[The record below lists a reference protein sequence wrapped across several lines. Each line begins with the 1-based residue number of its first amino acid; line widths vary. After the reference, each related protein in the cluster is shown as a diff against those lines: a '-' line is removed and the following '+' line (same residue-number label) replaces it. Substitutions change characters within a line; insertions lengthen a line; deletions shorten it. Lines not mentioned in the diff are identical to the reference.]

1 MEGVSHDAVV
11 NAARPPDRPVS
22 FRRRMLAV
30 AALAVTPLGVL
41 VVLLGFVLGFPV
53 LLLALVALVL
63 AVASIW
69 AAMGR
74 RGVRR
79 VLWGIAAVGLLGS
92 TVVLVVISRRP
103 SVVLLAGLAVVA
115 LGLSAAGAALLH
127 APRRGGPPEPRRVET
142 RPARPVLFV
151 NPRSGDGTS
160 ERVDLPGEARRRGI
174 EVVLLDGDLDL
185 RAEARRWVGE
195 GADCLL
201 AAGGDGTLAQ
211 VAEVAIE
218 ADLPFV
224 VVPAGTRNHFALD
237 LGLDRGDPVAALDA
251 VVDAVERNVDVGEV
265 NGRMF
270 LNNVSV
276 GAYGEVVADEQY
288 RERKVGTTLA
298 KLPSLIGPDAEPLD
312 LQFIDEHGEE
322 HDTAIL
328 VMVSNNSYALTPRAG
343 FGTRPSLYD
352 GKLGVVA
359 ILPSAGLAPPVRVLR
374 WEAPEFRLDSGADIA
389 AGLDGEAEELDAPAR
404 FRIRAGVL
412 RVRLPIHCVGA
423 SPAERRPRLTK
434 RTFLRILDLAMGHVP
449 QF

>member
-22 FRRRMLAV
+22 LRRRLLAIASLIVTPLGAVVVIIGFVLGVPELLFALVALGLAV
-30 AALAVTPLGVL
+30 AA
-41 VVLLGFVLGFPV
+41 
-53 LLLALVALVL
+53 
-63 AVASIW
+63 IW

-79 VLWGIAAVGLLGS
+79 AVWSIVAMALLMG
-92 TVVLVVISRRP
+92 TVALVVVSRRP
-103 SVVLLAGLAVVA
+103 TAVLLAGLAVIA
-115 LGLSAAGAALLH
+115 LGLSLAGAALLH

-142 RPARPVLFV
+142 PPTRPVLFV
-151 NPRSGDGTS
+151 NPRSGGGTA
-160 ERVDLPGEARRRGI
+160 ERVDLVGEARRRSI
-174 EVVLLDGDLDL
+174 EVVVLEGNLDL
-185 RAEARRWVGE
+185 RDEARRWVLE

-237 LGLDRGDPVAALDA
+237 LGLDRNDPVAALDA
-251 VVDAVERNVDVGEV
+251 ATDAVERHVDVGEV

-298 KLPSLIGPDAEPLD
+298 KLPSLIGPDAEQLD
-312 LQFIDEHGEE
+312 LRFTDEHGEE
-322 HDTAIL
+322 QETAIL

-352 GKLGVVA
+352 GRLGLVA

-374 WEAPEFRLDSGADIA
+374 WEEPEFRLDSGDDIS
-389 AGLDGEAEELDAPAR
+389 AGLDGEAVELTAPAR

-423 SPAERRPRLTK
+423 SPAERRPRVTK
-434 RTFLRILDLAMGHVP
+434 RTFLRILDLSLGHVP